1 VSQESTLKYSDLK
14 QTFQIILCD
23 FSVFG
28 GIKEDEKFIHRF
40 TFSDGDLQLTDKII
54 IVFVE
59 LPKIKKLINTP
70 TDKLSSEEKW
80 ALYIEFFGNKDFYGK
95 VSEFENKEEFK
106 MAKEILSN
114 ISQNEEERFRYLSR
128 LKFQTDLTHNQA
140 VARDEGK
147 AEGLLEA
154 AKNLLRFGVDKSI
167 IAQSTGLSAEDIE
180 KLSLA

>member
-1 VSQESTLKYSDLK
+1 
-14 QTFQIILCD
+14 
-23 FSVFG
+23 
-28 GIKEDEKFIHRF
+28 
-40 TFSDGDLQLTDKII
+40 
-54 IVFVE
+54 
-59 LPKIKKLINTP
+59 
-70 TDKLSSEEKW
+70 
-80 ALYIEFFGNKDFYGK
+80 
-95 VSEFENKEEFK
+95 

-140 VARDEGK
+140 VARDEGIKQGK

-167 IAQSTGLSAEDIE
+167 ISQSTGLSAEEIE